1 MAADIDDHLIAMAGM
16 TQALQLIQTL
26 AWEGRVADE
35 AAMQASIGSLFAF
48 DAPDTPSIYGG
59 PAGVRLGMRRLA
71 ELLAGNSR
79 EPRDLEMTRY
89 LVTLFA
95 VTKAFRRDTDM
106 GGRLF
111 ARLEELEPAYQRHG
125 ADPGLLSDLNHL
137 YRQTL
142 SDLPKKFV
150 INGEKHHLEDM
161 RVSSSVRALLL
172 AGVRA
177 TILFDQVGGRRWRWR
192 LLFMRK
198 RYLEGARRLLER
210 M

>member
-1 MAADIDDHLIAMAGM
+1 MASTIDDQLIAMAGM
-16 TQALQLIQTL
+16 TQALQLIQTF
-26 AWEGRVADE
+26 AYEGRVADQQ
-35 AAMQASIGSLFAF
+35 AMDASIGSLFAF

-59 PAGVRLGMRRLA
+59 LPGVRFGMRRLT

-79 EPRDLEMTRY
+79 EPRDLELTRY
-89 LVTLFA
+89 VVTLFA
-95 VTKAFRRDTDM
+95 VTKAFRRDEEM
-106 GGRLF
+106 AARLF
-111 ARLEELEPAYQRHG
+111 GRLEELKPAFDQHG
-125 ADPGLLSDLNHL
+125 ADGGMLSDLNNL

-142 SDLPKKFV
+142 SHLPQKFV

-161 RVSSSVRALLL
+161 QISSSVRALLL

-177 TILFDQVGGRRWRWR
+177 TILFDQVGGRRWR

-198 RYLEGARRLLER
+198 RYVESARLLLQR

>member
-1 MAADIDDHLIAMAGM
+1 MAADLDDHLIAMAGM

-35 AAMQASIGSLFAF
+35 EAMEASIGSLFAF

-59 PAGVRLGMRRLA
+59 LAGVRFGMRRLT
-71 ELLAGNSR
+71 ELLAGGSR

-95 VTKAFRRDTDM
+95 VTKAFRRDAEM
-106 GGRLF
+106 GGKLF
-111 ARLEELEPAYQRHG
+111 ARLEELKPAYDQHG
-125 ADPGLLSDLNHL
+125 ADPGLLSDLNNL

-142 SDLPKKFV
+142 SHLPQKFV

-161 RVSSSVRALLL
+161 QISSSVRGLLL

-177 TILFDQVGGRRWRWR
+177 TILFDQVGGRRWR

-198 RYLEGARRLLER
+198 RYLESARLLLQR

>member
-1 MAADIDDHLIAMAGM
+1 MASTIDDQLIAMAGM
-16 TQALQLIQTL
+16 TQALQLIQTF
-26 AWEGRVADE
+26 AYEGRVADQQ
-35 AAMQASIGSLFAF
+35 AMDASIGSLFAF

-59 PAGVRLGMRRLA
+59 LPGVRFGMRRLT

-79 EPRDLEMTRY
+79 EPRDLELTRY
-89 LVTLFA
+89 VVTLFA
-95 VTKAFRRDTDM
+95 VTKAFRRDEEM
-106 GGRLF
+106 AARLF
-111 ARLEELEPAYQRHG
+111 GRLEELKPAFDQHG
-125 ADPGLLSDLNHL
+125 ADPGMLSDLNNL

-142 SDLPKKFV
+142 SHLPQKFV

-161 RVSSSVRALLL
+161 QISSSVRALLL

-177 TILFDQVGGRRWRWR
+177 TILFDQVGGRRWR

-198 RYLEGARRLLER
+198 RYVESARLLLQR

>member
-26 AWEGRVADE
+26 AWEGKVADQE
-35 AAMQASIGSLFAF
+35 ALEASIGSLFAF

-59 PAGVRLGMRRLA
+59 LSGVRFGMRRLT

-79 EPRDLEMTRY
+79 DPRDLEMTRY

-95 VTKAFRRDTDM
+95 VTKAFRKDDDM
-106 GGRLF
+106 GGKLF
-111 ARLEELEPAYQRHG
+111 ARLEELKPAFDQHG
-125 ADPGLLSDLNHL
+125 ADQGLLSDLNNL
-137 YRQTL
+137 YRTTL
-142 SDLPKKFV
+142 SQLPQKFV

-161 RVSSSVRALLL
+161 TISSSVRALLL
-172 AGVRA
+172 AAVRA
-177 TILFDQVGGRRWRWR
+177 TILFDQVGGRRWR

-198 RYLEGARRLLER
+198 RYLESARLLLQR